1 MAARTDRPGRVEVDA
16 PRLED
21 RVHEGVARILRP
33 GGRFVFTSY
42 ELDPERAAGLP
53 ILGAD
58 IVDDYRPALEKAGFA
73 VTTYEQVS
81 GWPEPMTATYSAIV
95 EAKDALTQEM
105 GEAATNALLL
115 EMALTLEHRPYRRRV
130 LAAATRE

>member
-1 MAARTDRPGRVEVDA
+1 MAE
-16 PRLED
+16 
-21 RVHEGVARILRP
+21 VARILHP
-33 GGRFVFTSY
+33 GGRFVFTAY

-58 IVDDYRPALEKAGFA
+58 IVDDYRPVLEKAGFA
-73 VTTYEQVS
+73 VTTYERVS
-81 GWPEPMTATYSAIV
+81 GWPEPMTAIYSAVV

-105 GEAATNALLL
+105 GEAAANVLVL